1 MYKLNLVVDVLN
13 EEETSAHQR
22 SAQHHPRE
30 NCLRP
35 LLVLVLTIID
45 NLVKPDMLG
54 DMLDVAIAN
63 INGWGLHNHNK
74 LGAPCDRCETAV
86 ALPRGVDTDLKR
98 EVRVATGRNEKK
110 EKNEKCKKRKI
121 KCAATGTEQNIDR
134 SCYGSVG
141 STTSCAASA
150 TRFDPTMKGKA
161 KVEFKLQEIDFLNC
175 FSINFCFFFYIYY
188 FNSRI

>member
-1 MYKLNLVVDVLN
+1 MYKLNVVVDVLN

-22 SAQHHPRE
+22 SAQHLPKE

-35 LLVLVLTIID
+35 LLGLVLTIID
-45 NLVKPDMLG
+45 NLVKPDML
-54 DMLDVAIAN
+54 DVAIAN
-63 INGWGLHNHNK
+63 MNGWGIHNYNK
-74 LGAPCDRCETAV
+74 PGAPCDHCETAV
-86 ALPRGVDTDLKR
+86 ALPRGVETDLKR

-121 KCAATGTEQNIDR
+121 ECAATGTESNIDR

-141 STTSCAASA
+141 STTSCATSA

-175 FSINFCFFFYIYY
+175 FSINFCCFFYIN
-188 FNSRI
+188 FNSRT